1 MPLNMLSGT
10 RRRRISLLTPCLRSV
25 RDERRGAAV
34 WADAGRLRRVIHSL
48 VGPLPRHLYV
58 YVDTEFTHREVQAA
72 RFIPAVWFGLTSM
85 PGRMWGCTVLLEG
98 SGAVYRSLPPHAIAF
113 SMHAEQLWPD
123 RWAQTWDCY
132 GTDFSTL
139 EYPYLSGLR
148 CLAKTGTTT
157 SEGRYLFSVAPIGDG
172 FSAQP
177 EQAKE
182 FHFLQLENGR
192 LTVQSTDRVVY
203 EDRSFNTGPLAFP
216 HGLRAQTDVYR
227 CE

>member
-1 MPLNMLSGT
+1 M
-10 RRRRISLLTPCLRSV
+10 
-25 RDERRGAAV
+25 
-34 WADAGRLRRVIHSL
+34 IHSL
-48 VGPLPRHLYV
+48 IGPLPRHLYV
-58 YVDTEFTHREVQAA
+58 YVDTTFTHREKQEP
-72 RFIPAVWFGLTSM
+72 RYQPAVWFGLTSM

-113 SMHAEQLWPD
+113 SMHAEELWPD

-139 EYPYLSGLR
+139 EYPYLAGLR
-148 CLAKTGTTT
+148 CLAKTGTAT
-157 SEGRYLFSVAPIGDG
+157 SEGRYLFSVAPVGDG

-203 EDRSFNTGPLAFP
+203 EDKSFTGPLAFP